1 MPKITKP
8 KKTKKIPQKTNL
20 PKKPNL
26 PPKAKS
32 THAYYCCCAEKTK
45 QGIPQGTK
53 ITQLTQTCKKQASQ
67 LMMAK
72 QAQREQEK
80 KKILAH

>member
-8 KKTKKIPQKTNL
+8 KKVKKINL
-20 PKKPNL
+20 PKKSNL
-26 PPKAKS
+26 PTKSKS

-53 ITQLTQTCKKQASQ
+53 ITQLTQTCKKQARE
-67 LMMAK
+67 LMVAK

-80 KKILAH
+80 KKILTH